1 MGQSIDTQ
9 VADAISQLEDVW
21 EAPVAVVASNWQ
33 QERAVDLTR
42 QAGRHFYDAV
52 SSVDAQD
59 EGLVLFLMGRGG
71 EVSFA
76 DTLHRTLRASEH
88 SVQAVVSQPVDGV
101 YTLVALS
108 ADSIDFVGTGALGAY
123 DTGPVETQLGRLDL
137 ETAAALREAGWAPDS
152 TNPHHPRMAVHAHA
166 RQLARE
172 MLERVL
178 SGESDEF
185 RARIGRH
192 LGVERLG
199 QQMTLDA
206 DELAALGLEASR
218 LDGERREAALDLHG
232 ALERWL
238 ELRGPTEPRYEET
251 GPGGEVEFEP
261 ARDIPGAF
269 VGTLDHH
276 ATYLMDTGQPHPD
289 TEVLDGE
296 WEVGSGSEN

>member
-1 MGQSIDTQ
+1 VGHSIDAQ

-33 QERAVDLTR
+33 EERAVDLTR
-42 QAGRHFYDAV
+42 TAGRHLHQSLSALDAH
-52 SSVDAQD
+52 DD
-59 EGLVLFLMGRGG
+59 LVLFLMGRGG
-71 EVSFA
+71 DVAFA
-76 DTLHRTLRASEH
+76 DSLHRTLRTIEA
-88 SVQAVVSQPVDGV
+88 SVQALVTQPVGGV
-101 YTLVALS
+101 YTLAALC
-108 ADSIDFVGTGALGAY
+108 AGYMCFAGTGALGAY
-123 DTGPVETQLGRLDL
+123 DTGPAETQLGRLDL
-137 ETAAALREAGWAPDS
+137 ETAAALREAGWDPDS
-152 TNPHHPRMAVHAHA
+152 TNPHHPQMAVHAHA

-206 DELAALGLEASR
+206 DELAALGLAASR
-218 LDGERREAALDLHG
+218 LEDERREAALDLHA
-232 ALERWL
+232 ALEAWL

-261 ARDIPGAF
+261 ARNVPSAF

-296 WEVGSGSEN
+296 WEVGARRED

>member
-1 MGQSIDTQ
+1 MGHSIDTQ

-42 QAGRHFYDAV
+42 TAGRHFHEAV
-52 SSVDAQD
+52 SSLDGHD
-59 EGLVLFLMGRGG
+59 DLVLFLMGRGG
-71 EVSFA
+71 EVAFA
-76 DTLHRTLRASEH
+76 DTLHRTLRTFEASVE
-88 SVQAVVSQPVDGV
+88 AVVPQPVGGV
-101 YTLVALS
+101 YTLAALC
-108 ADSIDFVGTGALGAY
+108 ADTVRLAGTGALGAY
-123 DTGPVETQLGRLDL
+123 DSGPAETQLGRLDL
-137 ETAAALREAGWAPDS
+137 ETAAALREAGWDPDS
-152 TNPHHPRMAVHAHA
+152 TNPHHPKMAVHAHA
-166 RQLARE
+166 RRLARE

-192 LGVERLG
+192 LCVERLG

-206 DELAALGLEASR
+206 DELAALGLETSR
-218 LDGERREAALDLHG
+218 LDGERREAALELHV

-296 WEVGSGSEN
+296 WEVGSRSED